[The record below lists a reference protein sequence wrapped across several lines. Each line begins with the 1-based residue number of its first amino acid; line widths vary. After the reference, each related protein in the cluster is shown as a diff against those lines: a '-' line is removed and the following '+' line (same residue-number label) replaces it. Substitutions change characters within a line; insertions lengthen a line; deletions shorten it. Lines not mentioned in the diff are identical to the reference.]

1 VSKYEKLD
9 FNASRIRNL
18 RLLLDDSCYGIALGV
33 PLESIRNLSKK
44 TKTLIQLFCLHKKIL
59 AAEFTNI
66 FGMKSLDDI
75 VKLHVFRRKGDI
87 IQSNYKIMTTHN
99 YYILHDYEED
109 NKKLD
114 YAYCGD
120 DSLMLANNL
129 PFNFKAQNTLDLCT
143 GAGIQAIL
151 LSKNSRNV
159 TGVEVS
165 PEAAYVA
172 RFNTILNN
180 VSHNVKIVQGN
191 LYEPVKNKK
200 FDLIVSNPPYIP
212 IPDNLRYPLAAKGGE
227 NGLLVLTNIF
237 AGFNNH
243 LAKNG
248 MGLIL
253 GITFGG
259 SRHPFSLDLLREIA
273 LRDKFDIDVLVLNRT
288 IAHAEIAQR
297 AISLAKFNPKF
308 DAKTEMARIYTKAK
322 AKYLYSYLIKIRRG
336 NSNLTLTTLYPQEN
350 TNKGL
355 SEDTS
360 LNDLYAQF
368 VEAFALKQY
377 DEAVRLGTQIER
389 FRTIFQ
395 IEFKKD
401 THALMG
407 FAYEKLNKYKDA
419 IEELEKA
426 KKPNPKNVH
435 IHFSLFRCYRNT
447 GEIEKADAEFNNGM
461 LKLKKPK

>member
-1 VSKYEKLD
+1 MSKHEKL
-9 FNASRIRNL
+9 RIYMQRIQNL
-18 RLLLDDSCYGIALGV
+18 RLILDDSCYDIALSV
-33 PLESIRNLSKK
+33 PLETIKSLSKK
-44 TKTLIQLFCLHKKIL
+44 TKTLIHLFCLHKTIL

-66 FGMKSLDDI
+66 FGKKILDDI
-75 VKLHVFRRKGDI
+75 VKLHVVRRKGDTV
-87 IQSNYKIMTTHN
+87 QSNYKIMTTHN
-99 YYILHDYEED
+99 YYILRDYEYD
-109 NKKLD
+109 NQKLD

-129 PFNFKAQNTLDLCT
+129 PFNFKAKNTLDLCA

-151 LSKNSRNV
+151 LSQNSRNV
-159 TGVEVS
+159 TGVEIS
-165 PEAAYVA
+165 SEAAHVA

-227 NGLLVLTNIF
+227 DGLLVLRNIF

-243 LAKNG
+243 LTKNG
-248 MGLIL
+248 MGLIF

-259 SRHPFSLDLLREIA
+259 SRHPFSVDLLRKIA
-273 LRDKFDIDVLVLNRT
+273 LRDNFDIDVLVLNRT

-297 AISLAKFNPKF
+297 AISLAKFNPKS

-336 NSNLTLTTLYPQEN
+336 NSNLTLIILYPQEK
-350 TNKGL
+350 TNKGI
-355 SEDTS
+355 SENTS

-377 DEAVRLGTQIER
+377 DEAVRLGDQVER
-389 FRTIFQ
+389 FRTMFQ

-407 FAYEKLNKYKDA
+407 FAYEKLKKYKDA

-426 KKPNPKNVH
+426 KKPNPKNAH
-435 IHFSLFRCYRNT
+435 IHFSLFRCYRNI
-447 GEIEKADAEFNNGM
+447 GETEKADAEFNNGT